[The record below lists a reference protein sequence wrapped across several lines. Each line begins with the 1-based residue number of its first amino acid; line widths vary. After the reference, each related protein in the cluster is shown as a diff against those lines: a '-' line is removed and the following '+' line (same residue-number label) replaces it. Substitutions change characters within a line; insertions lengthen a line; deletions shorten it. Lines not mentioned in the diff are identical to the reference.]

1 MTGYR
6 LAAAFAAGFISVLI
20 FHQGVLALLTHLGLA
35 AAQPWSLAPTAPFG
49 VARVISASFFG
60 GLWGVAL
67 AFILLRFPK
76 APSYWIVALVFGALA
91 PSLFAWFVVQPL
103 KGAPV
108 GGGFPAAGVL
118 VALAVN
124 GAWGLGTAI
133 LLLVFGPRRAALT
146 A

>member
-6 LAAAFAAGFISVLI
+6 LAAAFGAGFVSVLV
-20 FHQGVLALLTHLGLA
+20 FHQGLLALLAAGGLT

-67 AFILLRFPK
+67 AFLLRRFPK
-76 APSYWIVALVFGALA
+76 SPSYWIVALLFGSIA
-91 PSLFAWFVVQPL
+91 PSLVAWFVVQPL

-108 GGGFPAAGVL
+108 GGGFPLSGVL

-124 GAWGLGTAI
+124 GAWSLGTA
-133 LLLVFGPRRAALT
+133 LLLRIVGPRRPAL
-146 A
+146 AI